1 MIDRYKRLAMPA
13 RCCMIRNIER
23 HNTTGERTMTR
34 AELIEELSKVQNQA
48 NNQDRDIM
56 TIAAMMDNEQLA
68 AHIER
73 NR

>member
-1 MIDRYKRLAMPA
+1 
-13 RCCMIRNIER
+13 MIRNIER

>member
-1 MIDRYKRLAMPA
+1 
-13 RCCMIRNIER
+13 
-23 HNTTGERTMTR
+23 MTR